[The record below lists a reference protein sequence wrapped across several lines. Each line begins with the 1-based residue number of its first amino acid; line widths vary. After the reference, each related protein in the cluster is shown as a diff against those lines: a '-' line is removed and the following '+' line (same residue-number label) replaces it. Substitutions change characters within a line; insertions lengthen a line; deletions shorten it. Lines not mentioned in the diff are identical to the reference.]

1 MEKLIK
7 DGKVAVA
14 VSKGYGAGWSTWSDA
29 NPMDKRFNE
38 LILGGKIEEAKSLAM
53 EDLGY
58 YSDGLRNCVIEWLD
72 IGTRFEIKEY
82 DGNESLRILDDTP
95 YYTA

>member
-14 VSKGYGAGWSTWSDA
+14 VSKGYGAGWSTWGSVD
-29 NPMDKRFNE
+29 PMDKRFNE
-38 LILGGKIEEAKSLAM
+38 LILEGKIEEAEALAKS
-53 EDLGY
+53 LGY

>member
-14 VSKGYGAGWSTWSDA
+14 ISEGCGAGWSTWSDVD
-29 NPMDKRFNE
+29 PMDKRFNE
-38 LILGGKIEEAKSLAM
+38 LILEGKIEEAEALAKS
-53 EDLGY
+53 LGY
-58 YSDGLRNCVIEWLD
+58 YSGGLEDCVLEWLE

-82 DGNESLRILDDTP
+82 DGDESVRLIDDIP
-95 YYTA
+95 YYIA